1 MILPG
6 HKTKIV
12 CTIGPSSR
20 SIAVL
25 KAMIKSGMAVAR
37 LNFSHGDLE
46 EHEKNIENIRSAA
59 AALNRQVTILIDLPG
74 PKIRIGKLQYEPI
87 VLKKGAGVVL
97 VTKNVPGTG
106 ETIPVAYERLPESV
120 RKGSSIYIN
129 DGAILL
135 KVEAVS
141 RDEVRCRVIIGGPML
156 SGKGINLPGAPV
168 FMEPVSERELR
179 FVDFG
184 LKHGVN
190 VFGIS
195 FVEKAADIL
204 KVKEFAAK
212 KGAEVYTVAKIE
224 RARAVDNIDE
234 ILGVTDGVMVAR
246 GDLGVEIPIESVPVV
261 QKRLILK
268 ANMHCR
274 PVITATQ
281 MLLSM
286 TDNTR
291 PTRAE
296 TTDVANAIL
305 DGSDAVM
312 LSEETAIGRYPVE
325 SVRMMAS
332 IAVSSERHPPRF
344 SWLETLTNDKG
355 LRTEESKVWDIIS
368 RNVLAAAEA
377 VKARFILTPTQTGAT
392 ARRISRF
399 KPASWILS
407 FSRRPEV
414 AGFLLF
420 SYGVY
425 PFIFDPGEQG
435 CYEAITSF
443 LKKTKLAKTGNAAIL
458 TQGQFSPR
466 HQSTD
471 SLSIVTIP

>member
-1 MILPG
+1 MLPS

-12 CTIGPSSR
+12 CTIGPSSG
-20 SIAVL
+20 SVPVL
-25 KAMIKSGMAVAR
+25 KDMIRAGMAVAR
-37 LNFSHGDLE
+37 LNFSHGDLQ
-46 EHEKNIENIRSAA
+46 EHARNIKNIRSAA
-59 AALNRQVTILIDLPG
+59 ATLKRPVTILVDLPG
-74 PKIRIGKLQYEPI
+74 PKIRIGKLQHEPTTL
-87 VLKKGAGVVL
+87 VKGSTVTL
-97 VTKNVPGTG
+97 VARDATETG
-106 ETIPVAYERLPESV
+106 EKIPVRYRRLPESV
-120 RKGSSIYIN
+120 RKGSNIYIN

-135 KVEAVS
+135 KVEEVS
-141 RDEVRCRVIIGGPML
+141 GDELRCRVIVGGKVL
-156 SGKGINLPGAPV
+156 SGKGLNIPGAPI
-168 FMEPVSERELR
+168 FLEPVSERELQ

-204 KVKEFAAK
+204 KVKEFARK
-212 KGAEVYTVAKIE
+212 KGFDVYTVAKIE
-224 RARAVDNIDE
+224 RGRAIDNIEE
-234 ILGVTDGVMVAR
+234 ILDVTDGIMVAR

-261 QKRLILK
+261 QKKLILK
-268 ANMHCR
+268 ANMRCR

-312 LSEETAIGRYPVE
+312 LSEETAMGRYPVE
-325 SVRMMAS
+325 AVRMMAG
-332 IAVSSERHPPRF
+332 IAISSERHRKEL
-344 SWLETLTNDKG
+344 SRRATSS
-355 LRTEESKVWDIIS
+355 TEVRGGTRPAKPWEIIS
-368 RNVLAAAEA
+368 RNVQDAAEA

-399 KPASWILS
+399 KPDSWILA
-407 FSRRPEV
+407 FSRRPEA

-425 PFIFDPGEQG
+425 PFIFDPGTHG
-435 CYEAITSF
+435 WYESISAF
-443 LKKTKLAKTGNAAIL
+443 LKKAKIAKTGDTAVL
-458 TQGQFSPR
+458 TQGQYSSPR
-466 HQSTD
+466 QTTD